1 MIKENKKMLLIT
13 LGIILLPIIMG
24 LLLWNQLPDTVVT
37 HWGANNQPD
46 GYSSKGF
53 AVVGLP
59 AILLAVHLICI
70 IAASI
75 DPKAKNI
82 NGKMLLIGVLYI
94 ILGNFIPKIKQN
106 YTIGFRVSWALND
119 ADNWF
124 NTHRFGG
131 KCMVIGGIVLIITS
145 PLKNIWIIIA
155 AAVIPCIL
163 PAIYSY
169 MYYRKKL

>member
-53 AVVGLP
+53 AVIGLP
-59 AILLAVHLICI
+59 AILSAVHLISI

-82 NGKMLLIGVLYI
+82 NGFNSYVDMSINIYCCLYYC
-94 ILGNFIPKIKQN
+94 L
-106 YTIGFRVSWALND
+106 
-119 ADNWF
+119 
-124 NTHRFGG
+124 
-131 KCMVIGGIVLIITS
+131 
-145 PLKNIWIIIA
+145 WI
-155 AAVIPCIL
+155 
-163 PAIYSY
+163 
-169 MYYRKKL
+169 

>member
-53 AVVGLP
+53 AVIGLP
-59 AILLAVHLICI
+59 AILSAAHLICI
-70 IAASI
+70 ISVSI

-82 NGKMLLIGVLYI
+82 NGKMRSIVTDINNRY
-94 ILGNFIPKIKQN
+94 KI
-106 YTIGFRVSWALND
+106 
-119 ADNWF
+119 
-124 NTHRFGG
+124 
-131 KCMVIGGIVLIITS
+131 
-145 PLKNIWIIIA
+145 
-155 AAVIPCIL
+155 
-163 PAIYSY
+163 
-169 MYYRKKL
+169 

>member
-70 IAASI
+70 IA
-75 DPKAKNI
+75 
-82 NGKMLLIGVLYI
+82 
-94 ILGNFIPKIKQN
+94 
-106 YTIGFRVSWALND
+106 
-119 ADNWF
+119 
-124 NTHRFGG
+124 
-131 KCMVIGGIVLIITS
+131 
-145 PLKNIWIIIA
+145 
-155 AAVIPCIL
+155 
-163 PAIYSY
+163 
-169 MYYRKKL
+169 

>member
-53 AVVGLP
+53 AVIGLP
-59 AILLAVHLICI
+59 AILSAVHLISI

-82 NGKMLLIGVLYI
+82 NGKMRSIVMWICPLTSIAVCTTVYGYN
-94 ILGNFIPKIKQN
+94 LGYQ
-106 YTIGFRVSWALND
+106 
-119 ADNWF
+119 
-124 NTHRFGG
+124 
-131 KCMVIGGIVLIITS
+131 
-145 PLKNIWIIIA
+145 
-155 AAVIPCIL
+155 
-163 PAIYSY
+163 
-169 MYYRKKL
+169 

>member
-53 AVVGLP
+53 AVIGLP
-59 AILLAVHLICI
+59 AI
-70 IAASI
+70 
-75 DPKAKNI
+75 
-82 NGKMLLIGVLYI
+82 LYI

-131 KCMVIGGIVLIITS
+131 KCMVIGGIILIITS
-145 PLKNIWIIIA
+145 PLKNMWIIIA
-155 AAVIPCIL
+155 AAIIPCIL
-163 PAIYSY
+163 PAVYSY